1 MKKKESNLASL
12 DQALA
17 GKDTLK
23 HTPMMQQY
31 LRIKADHPER
41 LLFYRMGDFYEL
53 FFEDAEKAA
62 LLLNITLTQRGQ
74 SNGQP
79 IRMAGV
85 PFHAVDQYLAKLVKL
100 GESIAICE
108 QIGDPSLSKGPVER
122 AVVRIVTPGTL
133 IDANLLDESR
143 DTLLAGLIISGNH
156 GGLATLD
163 VVGGK
168 MTLLDTTLAGLSAEL
183 ERLRPAE
190 LLIPDA
196 AEDLDRTQYDKL
208 LDQHSSISIQRLSS
222 WSFDPQRAAQSL
234 CEQFQVHDLHAYGCE
249 ASLLALGAAG
259 ALLGYA
265 QHTQKVGLQHL
276 RALIVQDPGDLLML
290 DPVSRRNLEISETL
304 RGERSP
310 TLLSIMDT
318 CATSAGKRLLNQ
330 RLHAPI
336 RDHGL
341 LNQRTSAIAQFV
353 GEGNAGPA
361 RRLLDRLRGTADLE
375 RICGRIALRS
385 VRPRELAALRDTLVL
400 LPDLMSELPEQAH
413 PLISVWRAAIQ
424 SETFNTGPSPLT
436 TLSKALAEEPS
447 AQVRDGGVIADG
459 FDADLDELRG
469 LKHTTGGFLLELE
482 ARERERTGIPTLKV
496 EFNRVHGF
504 FIEVTHTHVD
514 KIPDNYRRR
523 QTVKNA
529 ERYIT
534 PELKA
539 FEDKALSASE
549 RALAREKMLY
559 EALLDA
565 LLPSIPLLQE
575 IGAALAEIDVCACL
589 AERAVA
595 LGFQPPQFSEEPGIE
610 ILAGRHPV
618 VEAQVDRFIPN
629 DVKLHPSRSMLLI
642 TGPNMGGKSTFMRQT
657 ALIVLLAHA
666 GSWIPAQSAK
676 LGPIDRIFTRI
687 GAGDDLASGR
697 STFLVEMSEAASI
710 LHAATPRSLV
720 LVDEI
725 GRGTSTFDGLSLA
738 YAIAHHLSEVNRSY
752 TLFATHYFELTRL
765 ASEHGQ
771 VANVHLGAT
780 EHKDKIVFLHQ
791 VREGPANKSY
801 GLQVA
806 ALAGVPRSVIQLA
819 RKRLQ
824 ELEQHP
830 LQSGPQIDL
839 FARGIEASNAPEGN
853 GLVPQ
858 THPLHA
864 RLTSI
869 DPNELSPREAL
880 QILFDLKA
888 LADH

>member
-1 MKKKESNLASL
+1 MKKKQSKDSGAVQPAHDGAS
-12 DQALA
+12 
-17 GKDTLK
+17 LK

-31 LRIKADHPER
+31 LRIKADHPDR

-133 IDANLLDESR
+133 TDANLLDESR
-143 DTLLAGLIISGNH
+143 DTLLAGLMIRGNH

-190 LLIPDA
+190 LLIPDDV
-196 AEDLDRTQYDKL
+196 EDLHRTQYDKL
-208 LDQHSSISIQRLSS
+208 LDQHAFISIQRLSS
-222 WSFDPQRAAQSL
+222 WSFDAQRATQSL

-249 ASLLALGAAG
+249 ASPIALGAAG

-265 QHTQKVGLQHL
+265 HHTQKVGLQHL
-276 RALIVQDPGDLLML
+276 HSLIVQDPGDLLML

-341 LNQRTSAIAQFV
+341 LNQRTSAIAQLI

-385 VRPRELAALRDTLVL
+385 ARPRELAALRDTLVL
-400 LPDLMSELPEQAH
+400 LPDLISVLPEQEH
-413 PLISVWRAAIQ
+413 PLISVWRAAMQ
-424 SETFNTGPSPLT
+424 SETLHAGPSALT

-459 FDADLDELRG
+459 FDADLDDLRG
-469 LKHTTGGFLLELE
+469 LKHTTGEYLLELE

-549 RALAREKMLY
+549 RALAKEKILY

-565 LLPSIPLLQE
+565 LLPSIPLLQK

-589 AERAVA
+589 AERAIA
-595 LGFQPPQFSEEPGIE
+595 LDFQPPQFSDEPGIE

-629 DVKLHPSRSMLLI
+629 NVKLHPSRSMLLI

-666 GSWIPAQSAK
+666 GSWIPAQGAK

-780 EHKDKIVFLHQ
+780 EHKDKIIFLHQ
-791 VREGPANKSY
+791 VREGPANESY

-824 ELEQHP
+824 ELEQQP
-830 LQSGPQIDL
+830 MQSGPQIDL
-839 FARGIEASNAPEGN
+839 FAGGIEASNAPEGN

-864 RLTSI
+864 RLSSI

-880 QILFDLKA
+880 QVLFDLKA
-888 LADH
+888 LADQ